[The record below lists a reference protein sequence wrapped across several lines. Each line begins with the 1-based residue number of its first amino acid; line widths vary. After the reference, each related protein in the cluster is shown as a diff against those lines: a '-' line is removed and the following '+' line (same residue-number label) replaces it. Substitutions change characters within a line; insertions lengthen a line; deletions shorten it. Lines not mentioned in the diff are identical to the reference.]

1 MLKKVNRVAKQ
12 FKTPAINLAVRWSG
26 LLWLW
31 RYMHR
36 HHVIILMVHGTMDG
50 DSPSDWTPL
59 RDRISPKH
67 LDKVLRVLAP
77 RYRFVPL
84 DEAAAIVSGK
94 KPSRRAVVVT
104 FDDGY
109 RNNLTHA
116 LPLLRRYAVPATI
129 FLPTG
134 NIDTQKPF
142 WYDRIDYA
150 LQKAKPRRLEYQLDS
165 ATIVLQGEDREQ
177 LKHSFEE
184 LRTKAKGMGCTEE
197 EMIRRLEPLA
207 EELEGMSQSR
217 LADKMAD
224 DPWAGFL
231 TWSDARVAQSSGVR
245 FGSHTVDHV
254 ALGTAGR
261 HSVCEQLN
269 RSKETLERELEIPCD
284 QIAYPYGSFSPL
296 VAELTRSC
304 GYSVGVTTEVGTNPP
319 GTDPI
324 ALRRIHVP
332 VHGSETEILASLS
345 GLYPALWQMKDRI
358 SAWLGRKPGF
368 RLRTSELSSGGA
380 VK

>member
-1 MLKKVNRVAKQ
+1 MLKKAVQLAKQ
-12 FKTPAINLAVRWSG
+12 LKTPTLNAGVRWSG

-36 HHVIILMVHGTMDG
+36 SHVIVLMIHGTMDG
-50 DSPSDWTPL
+50 DSPSKWTPL

-77 RYRFVPL
+77 RYRFVSL
-84 DEAAAIVSGK
+84 DEAVAIVAGK
-94 KPSRRAVVVT
+94 KPSRRAMVVT

-109 RNNLTHA
+109 KNNITHA
-116 LPLLRRYAVPATI
+116 LPLLQRYGVPATI

-134 NIDTQKPF
+134 NIDSQKPF

-150 LQKAKPRRLEYQLDS
+150 LQAAKIQQLECRLDS
-165 ATIVLQGEDREQ
+165 MTLLLRGADREQ
-177 LKHSFEE
+177 LRHSFEE
-184 LRTKAKGMGCTEE
+184 LRTKAKGMRCTEE
-197 EMIRRLEPLA
+197 EMVQRLEPLA
-207 EELEGMSQSR
+207 EELERKSQSR
-217 LADKMAD
+217 LCDTMAD

-231 TWSDARVAQSSGVR
+231 TWSEARAAQTSGVQ

-254 ALGTAGR
+254 ALGTADR
-261 HSVCEQLN
+261 PSICDQLT
-269 RSKETLERELEIPCD
+269 RSKETLERELGTPCR

-296 VAELTRSC
+296 VEELTRSC
-304 GYSVGVTTEVGTNPP
+304 GYSAGVTTEVGTNPP

-332 VHGSETEILASLS
+332 VHGNETEILAIVS
-345 GLYPALWQMKDRI
+345 GLYPALWRMKDQIR
-358 SAWLGRKPGF
+358 AWLGRLPGF
-368 RLRTSELSSGGA
+368 AGAHEKSAAAEL
-380 VK
+380 